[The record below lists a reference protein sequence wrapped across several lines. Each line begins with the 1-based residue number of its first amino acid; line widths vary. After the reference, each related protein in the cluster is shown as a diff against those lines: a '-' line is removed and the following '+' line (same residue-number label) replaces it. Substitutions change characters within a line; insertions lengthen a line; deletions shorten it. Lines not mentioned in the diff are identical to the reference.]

1 MVNTTTL
8 LILDSRGL
16 ERTVK
21 KLPPAGSYEGRR
33 RSAKDRTA
41 PYGENRKRS
50 VGRRGRQCGSPAK
63 ALMERYAI
71 KAEDVP
77 AASRSPAFR
86 MTWIYW
92 EELLHEFGL
101 QLRHFGHRGNAA
113 IGGDKIVYINL
124 RTSLWWIEREMRR
137 RLPERRPRLRRRIAA
152 HLPQS
157 ARKRVLPLQ
166 TLTQSE
172 TGYRGTDA
180 QYRRSVAGRTISCD
194 KKPVLGQAPSR

>member
-1 MVNTTTL
+1 MRAEDALRKIGLLRMVKT
-8 LILDSRGL
+8 
-16 ERTVK
+16 
-21 KLPPAGSYEGRR
+21 
-33 RSAKDRTA
+33 
-41 PYGENRKRS
+41 ENGALAAEADNAARL
-50 VGRRGRQCGSPAK
+50 AK

-124 RTSLWWIEREMRR
+124 RTTLWWIERKCAGGCA
-137 RLPERRPRLRRRIAA
+137 ERRSRLGRRIAA

-166 TLTQSE
+166 TLTPDVE
-172 TGYRGTDA
+172 TRAPRHPCAVPEVRGLPNNLL
-180 QYRRSVAGRTISCD
+180 R
-194 KKPVLGQAPSR
+194 